1 MRAIELNGAAIEKNQ
16 TAFAWGR
23 LAAVDLPAVQQ
34 AAGLVHNTETRE
46 EHVPRNLR
54 VLPPGQWEDT
64 EWGATSAPRN
74 PDNARSVRG
83 LPDTSATTADGVVLL
98 PLDDARLSRTL
109 DEAIARRIA
118 FLTDYQD
125 AAYAQ
130 RYADFVAQVREAEN
144 ARAPGS
150 TALTEAVARYLFKL
164 MAYKDEY
171 EVARLYTNGAFKRQL
186 EQQFEGDYTLHFHLA
201 PPLLAKKNDKG
212 ELTKREYGPWML
224 RAFGLMAKLKFL
236 RGGAFDIF
244 GRTAERRMERQLIA
258 DYRSTITG
266 LLATLDVDRIA
277 LAVRI
282 ASIPEQ
288 IRGYGHIK
296 DKHLHDAKAREAQL
310 LAQWR
315 NRKTI
320 PIVQAA

>member
-1 MRAIELNGAAIEKNQ
+1 
-16 TAFAWGR
+16 
-23 LAAVDLPAVQQ
+23 
-34 AAGLVHNTETRE
+34 
-46 EHVPRNLR
+46 
-54 VLPPGQWEDT
+54 
-64 EWGATSAPRN
+64 
-74 PDNARSVRG
+74 
-83 LPDTSATTADGVVLL
+83 
-98 PLDDARLSRTL
+98 
-109 DEAIARRIA
+109 
-118 FLTDYQD
+118 
-125 AAYAQ
+125 
-130 RYADFVAQVREAEN
+130 
-144 ARAPGS
+144 
-150 TALTEAVARYLFKL
+150 
-164 MAYKDEY
+164 
-171 EVARLYTNGAFKRQL
+171 
-186 EQQFEGDYTLHFHLA
+186 
-201 PPLLAKKNDKG
+201 
-212 ELTKREYGPWML
+212 ML

-282 ASIPEQ
+282 AIIPEQ